1 MKKETKS
8 QYWFTIEPYVYVC
21 LKDNEVL
28 LYNTLDGVTIESNII
43 EVIELLKKVLK
54 KENNGVI
61 LLLDKDLLN
70 KNIVEFIKELREKYM
85 GDIIDTTLSKG
96 KPVQIPPLY
105 NFIDSDMQEIYKRHN
120 FTLKRDVFE
129 KLYEIN
135 IHIDDTTNTT
145 KLISFL
151 QTIPQ
156 NIYINLIGTLS
167 DITKYKE
174 FLSFLNQYPNSK
186 NITCSY
192 TSIFQLQSCCK
203 NNFTYKII
211 IDFPID
217 MESFYNSHK
226 ILSYQSLPY
235 EYIFNISSLEDYQ
248 ITENLIKQFNI
259 KSYTIKPIYTGK
271 NIDFFRENVFLT
283 KEDILSSP
291 ISLKDIFTHQS
302 INTNDFGKINI
313 MPNGD
318 VYANLNHPSLGNIY
332 KDYFDDLIWKEIK
345 IGKSW
350 RRIRNQEPCN
360 KCIFQWL
367 CPSPSDYEIKIGY
380 PNLCYIKQHKRY
392 EKDE

>member
-8 QYWFTIEPYVYVC
+8 QYWFTIEPYVYVS
-21 LKDNEVL
+21 LKENEVL
-28 LYNTLDGVTIESNII
+28 LYNTLDGVTIESNLI
-43 EVIELLKKVLK
+43 EVTKLLKETLK
-54 KENNGVI
+54 KENNGII
-61 LLLDKDLLN
+61 LLSDKDLLN
-70 KNIVEFIKELREKYM
+70 KNIADFIQELREKYM
-85 GDIIDTTLSKG
+85 GDIIDTTLSRG

-105 NFIDSDMQEIYKRHN
+105 NFIDSDMQEIYQRHN
-120 FTLKRDVFE
+120 FSLKRDVFE

-135 IHIDDTTNTT
+135 LHIDSTTNTAE
-145 KLISFL
+145 LISFL
-151 QTIPQ
+151 KTIPQ
-156 NIYINLIGTLS
+156 NIYINLTGCFRNMA
-167 DITKYKE
+167 KYKE
-174 FLSFLNQYPNSK
+174 FLSSLNQCPNLK

-192 TSIFQLQSCCK
+192 INIIQLQSYYE
-203 NNFTYKII
+203 NNFTYKVI

-217 MESFYNSHK
+217 MESFYHSHE
-226 ILSYQSLPY
+226 ILLNQSLSY

-248 ITENLIKQFNI
+248 KTENLIKLLNLKF
-259 KSYTIKPIYTGK
+259 YTIQPIYTGK
-271 NIDFFRENVFLT
+271 NIDFFRKYVFLT

-345 IGKSW
+345 SGKSW

-360 KCIFQWL
+360 TCIFQWL

-380 PNLCYIKQHKRY
+380 PNLCFVKQHKN